1 SKYAPLSS
9 ELISEYNK
17 NGEFALLFDNLK
29 FTKSAEES
37 QELNKVSGGIMII
50 SASGMC
56 DAGRIKHHLKHNLWR
71 ENATVLI
78 TGYQAEGT
86 LGRRLIEGEKIVRI
100 HGDSVMVKAEIIKL
114 EGFSGHI
121 DNPGILEWLSSLKKK
136 PIKTFIIHGEEDQ
149 QLGLEKSIKENFGFD
164 TYIPAL
170 REMVNLTNA
179 EVKGLDS
186 EKYKRLR
193 ANITEEYFAQ
203 YKAIKQNLKELMKLR
218 LNQNQVSELY
228 DDLKT
233 LEKVSRKFLVK

>member
-1 SKYAPLSS
+1 
-9 ELISEYNK
+9 
-17 NGEFALLFDNLK
+17 
-29 FTKSAEES
+29 
-37 QELNKVSGGIMII
+37 
-50 SASGMC
+50 
-56 DAGRIKHHLKHNLWR
+56 
-71 ENATVLI
+71 
-78 TGYQAEGT
+78 
-86 LGRRLIEGEKIVRI
+86 
-100 HGDSVMVKAEIIKL
+100 MVKAEIIKL